1 MSEPITSEEQ
11 LTDEAIVKRADG
23 KLVGLLTE
31 DEFAALERC
40 IACGTASAPERHG
53 FVRVKFHG

>member
-1 MSEPITSEEQ
+1 MDSQLPSEEQ
-11 LTDEAIVKRADG
+11 LTDDAIVKRADG

-40 IACGTASAPERHG
+40 IARGTASAPARHG